1 MRAEEVDQEDQQLH
15 PVDVARPDHANLTT
29 TGAPIEAP
37 SALEAGHSATL
48 GMIMN
53 KSFPEAITWAASRS
67 PIGTIVDIGAGSGE
81 ILRIPAVASAQHIL
95 LVEPNPLHLSGL
107 RKLSAGDDRISILPV
122 AVADFAGEAVLR
134 QFNFPALASIQ
145 APSETL
151 MRLLP
156 GLRQTKQQ
164 DVDALPLATI
174 LAESLPLENAQAD
187 ASNILIIEA
196 NGAELDIVRDLL
208 ASDHSSH
215 FAYIFLHAGRDAAYQ
230 DTLPLSEAQTL
241 LEAAGYQLSCQDEGD
256 PDFPWLVFMLDQVAL
271 QLLDLRQQV
280 AKRDEAQESDRKRL
294 ADLNKQLE
302 SSKTESRSRSQR
314 VEELKKEIAA
324 QADRHGAIETQ
335 LVEREQRIEDLNKEI
350 AALTG
355 KQATIEAQLIERD
368 QQIAS
373 LQDQA
378 AEQAKTQDAERQQV
392 RDLTKQLETAKA
404 ESQGRSKRVEDLKKE
419 IAALADN
426 QTTIDTQL
434 IERDQQ
440 IASLQEQAAKLAEAQ
455 DAERQQN
462 RELAG
467 QLETAKTES
476 RGRSKRIEDLK
487 KEIAALTDNQSAI
500 EAQRTE
506 REQQIAS
513 LRDQAAEQAKSL
525 SAAQQRIAELTKQLE
540 TTRGES
546 RGRSERVEDLKKTVA
561 ALSEKQTS
569 MSVDLAARDKQIALL
584 QSQAIDQ
591 AKTHEADRL
600 YSRELMQQ
608 LEVIQAESADRASCI
623 DDLGKQL
630 NAAKSESR
638 DRSQRVEDL
647 KKENDSLLEKQRAA
661 QAEIE
666 TASAAQKA
674 DGKKIDTLASQLDQA
689 KAESRSRAERV
700 EDLKREIA
708 EMQVTAKAHLADRD
722 QQLRALKAKVED
734 LTKAR
739 DADRLKIEER
749 NVHLDSVKAE
759 SRQRAER
766 VEELKRD
773 NAALQDQQIAAEA
786 SLAERDQQCILLQL
800 QIEELELL
808 LGNTRQD
815 NLDQA
820 GQIEALRQEKD
831 ELLDRQS
838 ATESGLTER
847 HEQLSQLQ
855 ARYDDQ
861 AKARNAD
868 REKIDE
874 LGKQLDSV
882 KAESRGRSLRVEDLK
897 KEAGG
902 LRDELA
908 QLRSEW
914 SMAIKKEQNVRDS
927 LLRAEA
933 QLALMK
939 DLIGLQTRPDIVAP
953 GKQRIGSKRLPKSTV
968 PAQP

>member
-1 MRAEEVDQEDQQLH
+1 MRAEEIDQEDQQLH
-15 PVDVARPDHANLTT
+15 PVDMARPDHAILTT
-29 TGAPIEAP
+29 TGAPTEAP
-37 SALEAGHSATL
+37 SAHEAGHSATL

-53 KSFPEAITWAASRS
+53 KSFPEAITWAASRGS
-67 PIGTIVDIGAGSGE
+67 IGTIVDIGAGSGE
-81 ILRIPAVASAQHIL
+81 ILRIPAVASARHIL
-95 LVEPNPLHLSGL
+95 LVEPNPLQLSGL

-122 AVADFAGEAVLR
+122 AVTDSVGQAVLR

-145 APSETL
+145 APSDTL
-151 MRLLP
+151 AQLLP
-156 GLRQTKQQ
+156 GLRQTKEQ
-164 DVDALPLATI
+164 DVDTLPLATI

-187 ASNILIIEA
+187 TSNILIIEA

-215 FAYIFLHAGRDAAYQ
+215 FVYIFLRAGRDAAYQ
-230 DTLPLSEAQTL
+230 GNLPLSETQAL
-241 LEAAGYQLSCQDEGD
+241 LETAGYQLSCQDESD
-256 PDFPWLVFMLDQVAL
+256 PDFPWLVFMLDKVAL

-294 ADLNKQLE
+294 AELNKQLE
-302 SSKTESRSRSQR
+302 SSKAESRGRSQR
-314 VEELKKEIAA
+314 VEELKKEVAA
-324 QADRHGAIETQ
+324 QADKHGALETQ
-335 LVEREQRIEDLNKEI
+335 LIDRAQRIEDLKKEI

-355 KQATIEAQLIERD
+355 KQTTIETQLIERE

-378 AEQAKTQDAERQQV
+378 AEQTKRQDAERQQV
-392 RDLTKQLETAKA
+392 SDLTGQLETAKA
-404 ESQGRSKRVEDLKKE
+404 ESRGRSKRVEDLKKE
-419 IAALADN
+419 L
-426 QTTIDTQL
+426 
-434 IERDQQ
+434 
-440 IASLQEQAAKLAEAQ
+440 
-455 DAERQQN
+455 
-462 RELAG
+462 
-467 QLETAKTES
+467 
-476 RGRSKRIEDLK
+476 
-487 KEIAALTDNQSAI
+487 AALTDNQTAI
-500 EAQRTE
+500 ETQRSEHE
-506 REQQIAS
+506 R
-513 LRDQAAEQAKSL
+513 
-525 SAAQQRIAELTKQLE
+525 RIVELTKQLE

-561 ALSEKQTS
+561 ALSEKQAS

-591 AKTHEADRL
+591 AKAHEADHL
-600 YSRELMQQ
+600 HSSELMQQ
-608 LEVIQAESADRASCI
+608 LEITKAESADRASRI

-638 DRSQRVEDL
+638 DRSQRIEEL
-647 KKENDSLLEKQRAA
+647 KKQNDSLLEKQRAT

-674 DGKKIDTLASQLDQA
+674 DGKKIDTLASQLDQV

-708 EMQVTAKAHLADRD
+708 EMQTTAKAHLADRD
-722 QQLRALKAKVED
+722 QQLRTLKAKIED

-749 NVHLDSVKAE
+749 NAHLDSVKAE

-766 VEELKRD
+766 VEELKQD

-786 SLAERDQQCILLQL
+786 SLAERDQQCLLLQL

-815 NLDQA
+815 NLGQA

-868 REKIDE
+868 REKIEE
-874 LGKQLDSV
+874 LGKQLDSA

-897 KEAGG
+897 KESGG

-908 QLRSEW
+908 RLRSEW
-914 SMAIKKEQNVRDS
+914 SAAIEKEQNVRDS

-953 GKQRIGSKRLPKSTV
+953 DKQRVGSKRLPKSTLA
-968 PAQP
+968 AQS